1 MEKKEFCSTNGY
13 IKYAGV
19 HLVIELWDATN
30 LNSLSKIQQIF
41 EDAIDAIGATLLKI
55 DLHKF
60 SPSDGI
66 SGVAIIQE
74 SHLSIHTWPEYNY
87 AAFDIFVCG
96 NVDPYKAIPVLRQ
109 GFQPGKLQVSEI
121 KRGIF

>member
-1 MEKKEFCSTNGY
+1 MKKDYCSTNGH

-19 HLVIELWDATN
+19 HLVVELWGAINLTSLEKIEQTFRDAV
-30 LNSLSKIQQIF
+30 
-41 EDAIDAIGATLLKI
+41 DAVGATLLKV

-60 SPSDGI
+60 SPSGGI
-66 SGVAIIQE
+66 SGVGIIQE
-74 SHLSIHTWPEYNY
+74 SHLSIHTWPEYKY

-96 NVDPYKAIPVLRQ
+96 NVDPYNAIPILKRDFKPEKIQIV
-109 GFQPGKLQVSEI
+109 EH